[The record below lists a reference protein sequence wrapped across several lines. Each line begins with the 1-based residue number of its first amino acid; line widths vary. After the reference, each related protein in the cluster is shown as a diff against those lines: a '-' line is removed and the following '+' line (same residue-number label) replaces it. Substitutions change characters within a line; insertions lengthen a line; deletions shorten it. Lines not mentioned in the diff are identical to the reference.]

1 MTMIATVI
9 VTNIRN
15 GNQERRKAQ
24 QLKIYDIKKQDLL
37 KFIVIYLTNFPQK
50 NIQIV
55 SETILNVCF

>member
-15 GNQERRKAQ
+15 GNQERRKEQ
-24 QLKIYDIKKQDLL
+24 QLKIYEIKKQDLL